1 MTTKETTEK
10 QQVEEVRSIEQLI
23 NTPIPYVEMNE
34 KELELVIKYKADV
47 EFQNLKNN
55 YEYGLQHYALLQ
67 QANRHANACD
77 ESNEVLFSLVEQA
90 KLNNELSKDLF
101 KDLEIDEKK

>member
-1 MTTKETTEK
+1 MTIKENTEN
-10 QQVEEVRSIEQLI
+10 QQVEEVRSVEELI
-23 NTPIPYVEMNE
+23 NTPIPYIEMNE
-34 KELELVIKYKADV
+34 KELELVIKYKADI
-47 EFQNLKNN
+47 EFKNLKNN

-67 QANRHANACD
+67 QADRHAQACD

-101 KDLEIDEKK
+101 KDIEIDEKK